1 MSQPRLQRKTE
12 TSFPLIKRM
21 NQVSV
26 SVSSPL
32 SVRLVFEGIPFGKWV
47 TFTHHAALNW
57 MLCIRSH
64 HTDQH
69 FTPTAFLKYLPQSLA
84 SVLLKSLYK
93 NKSYQS
99 FSFII
104 SKTLLAKLNIFNTMA
119 TWSGL
124 WLTHPAPFQSTGLA
138 NLLPRTNG
146 PRRRK
151 ELIN

>member
-1 MSQPRLQRKTE
+1 MSQPRLQRKTQI
-12 TSFPLIKRM
+12 SFPLIKRM

-26 SVSSPL
+26 SASSLL
-32 SVRLVFEGIPFGKWV
+32 SVRLVFEGTPFGKWV

-57 MLCIRSH
+57 MLCIKSH
-64 HTDQH
+64 HADQH
-69 FTPTAFLKYLPQSLA
+69 FTPTAFLKYLPQSLV

-119 TWSGL
+119 TRSGL
-124 WLTHPAPFQSTGLA
+124 WLMYPAPFQSSGFAHHCLGQMG
-138 NLLPRTNG
+138 REG
-146 PRRRK
+146 GK
-151 ELIN
+151 S